1 MQMPTRAALAA
12 LILAMPMT
20 LAGPGILAGPG
31 SALAAAPADLDPGGE
46 PAVPTYQ
53 LGTVLVVHD
62 WVLCTTQASAESL
75 ARAREAGVSAAEKAY
90 ADLAAAKT
98 CGRFKKLG
106 VMLREPLYHTAPGLD
121 VDARVFDAL
130 VNVGAGWQN
139 GFVVAGGLPE

>member
-1 MQMPTRAALAA
+1 MPTCAALAA
-12 LILAMPMT
+12 MILAVPMT
-20 LAGPGILAGPG
+20 LAGPG
-31 SALAAAPADLDPGGE
+31 SARAAAPADIDPGSG
-46 PAVPTYQ
+46 PAAPTYR
-53 LGTVLVVHD
+53 LDTVLVVHD

-98 CGRFKKLG
+98 CGRFRKLG
-106 VMLREPLYHTAPGLD
+106 VLLREPLYHTAPGFD
-121 VDARVFDAL
+121 FDARVFGAL